1 MRHIPASCADLL
13 PARGRIVVFAFKP
26 FSLSDGAGASER
38 LAGLAVIG
46 IVARVWRAGALHEP
60 SAPGEHERN
69 PRLVPVPFGCRL
81 RPFRPR
87 RAAPAPARRRAPR
100 SAAVPCPLAKP
111 P

>member
-46 IVARVWRAGALHEP
+46 IVARVWRAVALHGP
-60 SAPGEHERN
+60 SARREPEPNPG
-69 PRLVPVPFGCRL
+69 LGPVLLRSRFGRV
-81 RPFRPR
+81 
-87 RAAPAPARRRAPR
+87 RARAPARARGRRPGTL
-100 SAAVPCPLAKP
+100 AART
-111 P
+111 